1 MNFLKFF
8 LRHYTSP
15 FKIVYKQRNCVHAAC
30 FHGRLEMLKL
40 FFDSDFY
47 FKRGFI
53 CRRKILMTSK
63 QKIEVVNNVTGKRI
77 NSPLHL
83 AVERNNDKIINYL
96 LKQGAKIDLYNARGL
111 NPF

>member
-1 MNFLKFF
+1 
-8 LRHYTSP
+8 
-15 FKIVYKQRNCVHAAC
+15 
-30 FHGRLEMLKL
+30 
-40 FFDSDFY
+40 
-47 FKRGFI
+47 
-53 CRRKILMTSK
+53 MTSK

-96 LKQGAKIDLYNARGL
+96 LKQGAKIDLYNARGW